1 MAAVPGDA
9 APALSVRRKI
19 GGREWRTKLSFW
31 GMVSP
36 MVLGIILFS
45 YGPLLWGLLVSLF
58 ESRLRIDL
66 QRFVGLENY
75 RYVLGNAA
83 FRKSLVT
90 VITFAAFI
98 VPTTYLLAML
108 LAVLVQ
114 NAAFGKG
121 FFRSVFFMP
130 TAISYVIAS
139 LIWRMSLFNGLP
151 YGVVNQLTWLL
162 FKADAIPWI
171 GLAQPPVYW
180 IVLVSVRLWLQ
191 LGFQMILL
199 IAAMQDIPVEL
210 YEAARVDGAES
221 KWKLFRHITLP
232 LLRNTSVF
240 LILLN
245 IIHAFNAFAEFFNIL
260 GGTMSS
266 AGMISLARP
275 PLVWLFQVAM
285 SEQRYGV
292 ASAGGFIVGVLIIL
306 VTLVQ
311 TKLSGGL
318 GREI

>member
-1 MAAVPGDA
+1 MAVVSAEQATVRA
-9 APALSVRRKI
+9 APAPISAS
-19 GGREWRTKLSFW
+19 WRTKLSFW
-31 GMVSP
+31 AMVGP
-36 MVLGIILFS
+36 MLLGVLVFS
-45 YGPLLWGLLVSLF
+45 YGPLVWGLLVSLF
-58 ESRLRIDL
+58 ESRMRVDL
-66 QRFVGLENY
+66 KNFVGLANY
-75 RYVLGNAA
+75 QYVLTNAA
-83 FRKSLVT
+83 FLQSLVT
-90 VITFAAFI
+90 VVVFAAFI
-98 VPTTYLLAML
+98 VPTTYVLAML

-114 NAAFGKG
+114 NASFGKG

-130 TAISYVIAS
+130 TAISYVVAS

-151 YGVVNQLTWLL
+151 YGVMNQITWVL
-162 FKADAIPWI
+162 FKMDAIAWI
-171 GLAQPPVYW
+171 GLAHPPVYW
-180 IVLVSVRLWLQ
+180 LVLVSVRLWLQ
-191 LGFQMILL
+191 LGFQMILI

-221 KWKLFRHITLP
+221 QWQLFRNITFP
-232 LLRNTSVF
+232 LLRNMSVF
-240 LILLN
+240 LILFN

-292 ASAGGFIVGVLIIL
+292 ASAGGFVVGVLIIV
-306 VTLVQ
+306 VTVLQ
-311 TKLSGGL
+311 TRLSGGL

>member
-1 MAAVPGDA
+1 MAAVPGDVA
-9 APALSVRRKI
+9 RALPARGRF

-31 GMVSP
+31 GMVAP
-36 MVLGIILFS
+36 MVIGIIVFS

-66 QRFVGLENY
+66 QRFVGLDNY
-75 RYVLGNAA
+75 KYVLGNEA
-83 FRKSLVT
+83 FRQSLVT
-90 VITFAAFI
+90 VIVFAAFI
-98 VPTTYLLAML
+98 VPTTYFLAML

-139 LIWRMSLFNGLP
+139 MIWRMSLFNGLP
-151 YGVVNQLTWLL
+151 YGVVNQLTWVL
-162 FKADAIPWI
+162 FEADAIAWI

-199 IAAMQDIPVEL
+199 IAAMQDIPLEL

-221 KWKLFRHITLP
+221 KWLLFRHITFP